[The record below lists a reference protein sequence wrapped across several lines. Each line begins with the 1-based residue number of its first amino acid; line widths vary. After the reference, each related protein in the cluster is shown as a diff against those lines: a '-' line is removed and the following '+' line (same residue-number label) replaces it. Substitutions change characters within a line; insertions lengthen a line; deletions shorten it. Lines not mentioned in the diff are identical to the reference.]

1 MQSAG
6 AGLKPAHVQQKGN
19 MDTKTFD
26 TFRRIFY
33 DTAGININDNKLAL
47 VSARV
52 GKRMREL
59 GHTSDRD
66 YLKFL
71 IDDSTGEEMVH
82 LLDVISTNVTHFFRE
97 SRHFDVLTAVVKEWV
112 SLGLRKIKVWSAGCS
127 SGEEPY
133 TLAMVLR
140 EAIGERGVEARI
152 LATDLSTRIL
162 QKAAAGEYDE
172 RKTADMPAVYRDR
185 YFDKQGRGDSAV
197 YRASEGLR
205 EMIRFTRLNLSTVP
219 FPMQGPFDVI
229 FCRNVMIYFDNDV
242 RARLLGEFARLLK
255 PEGYLFVGHAES
267 LTGMLSGFRSVE
279 PSVYVKGGALLKP
292 RHEKEHD
299 TCTHS
304 VAS

>member
-229 FCRNVMIYFDNDV
+229 FCRNVMIYFDRPTQQTLV
-242 RARLLGEFARLLK
+242 QKLAHHLHTG
-255 PEGYLFVGHAES
+255 GYLLIGHSES
-267 LTGMLSGFRSVE
+267 LNGLDQPLTYVQPAVFR
-279 PSVYVKGGALLKP
+279 K
-292 RHEKEHD
+292 D
-299 TCTHS
+299 
-304 VAS
+304 AS